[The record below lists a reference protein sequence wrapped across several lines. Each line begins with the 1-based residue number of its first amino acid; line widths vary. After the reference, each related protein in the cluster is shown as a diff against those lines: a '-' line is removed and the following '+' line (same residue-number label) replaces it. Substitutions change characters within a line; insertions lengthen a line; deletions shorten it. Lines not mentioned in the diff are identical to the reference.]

1 MKVYDK
7 AAWHIDGN
15 ENAVEVVDRF
25 RAIYSFLDSKK
36 MLSEDGKE
44 ILELG
49 IDSSISLNSSMVN
62 SEGKA
67 FLDAKYDVITNQDP
81 KRIKATLK
89 DEYEDYKNMTD
100 TNNK

>member
-81 KRIKATLK
+81 KKIKDNLIGEYKDYLK
-89 DEYEDYKNMTD
+89 NLEK
-100 TNNK
+100 K